1 MTVVTW
7 HCQTIHNEV
16 SYVHIS
22 KVRTAYFHLLLEIY
36 VYVRMLNETGIYVQI
51 LVFIYLYFWAG
62 IFYDIFYDLW
72 LPGMFLSFP
81 NLDRLGQ
88 V

>member
-36 VYVRMLNETGIYVQI
+36 VYVRMLNETGILCTNFGIYL
-51 LVFIYLYFWAG
+51 LVF
-62 IFYDIFYDLW
+62 
-72 LPGMFLSFP
+72 
-81 NLDRLGQ
+81 LGWYIL
-88 V
+88 

>member
-51 LVFIYLYFWAG
+51 LVFIYL
-62 IFYDIFYDLW
+62 
-72 LPGMFLSFP
+72 
-81 NLDRLGQ
+81 
-88 V
+88 